1 MLGIVQKKQKLT
13 NYDVIESYTEDF
25 TNWAYRNTRGTAKIT
40 NNTMLYIGKLRST
53 ERNGYIGCHGKI
65 IADRSF
71 TEEEINWL
79 KQNWDKI

>member
-1 MLGIVQKKQKLT
+1 MRV
-13 NYDVIESYTEDF
+13 
-25 TNWAYRNTRGTAKIT
+25 A
-40 NNTMLYIGKLRST
+40 
-53 ERNGYIGCHGKI
+53 HGAII

>member
-1 MLGIVQKKQKLT
+1 MLSIGGALNKGNVELT
-13 NYDVIESYTEDF
+13 SVC
-25 TNWAYRNTRGTAKIT
+25 
-40 NNTMLYIGKLRST
+40 
-53 ERNGYIGCHGKI
+53 CHGAII